1 MNSPLWEWLVRRRI
15 AVANAGLVVV
25 LLLGCGYLGGAVLR
39 IDPTST
45 RYVVTVELAISGG
58 LTKGSDV
65 TFRGVRVGRVG
76 DVRISGDG
84 IAAVA
89 EIEEGTRI
97 PVGGTVAVARL
108 SAAGE
113 QYLDFRPET
122 DTGPYLRDGSVI
134 ARADTGVPVQVQSVL
149 LNMSGLVS
157 GLNPERLNVIVNE
170 LDKALAGGPDGLR
183 NMISGISRAMAGLND
198 LLPQTEHL
206 LRNLEVI
213 ASTTAHAQ
221 PDLGTLTNAGSA
233 LFQQFSAADAELRHL
248 LQEGPGQ
255 LATLGGFISRTH
267 NPITDLV
274 TNFVAITR
282 AAKLRQP
289 AIELLFPT
297 LSRFSEAVGIPA
309 HDNAFFTLV
318 DPWPRPTC
326 DYDTVPIVPTDAT
339 ADTRVRLYNYCVTDN
354 PALQVRGSANAPRP
368 AGPDNGAGPP
378 PGVTGDELSQPS
390 VPAPR

>member
-45 RYVVTVELAISGG
+45 RYAVTVELAISGG

-76 DVRISGDG
+76 DVRIAGDG

-149 LNMSGLVS
+149 ANMSGLVS

-326 DYDTVPIVPTDAT
+326 DYDTVPILPTQAT

>member
-65 TFRGVRVGRVG
+65 TYRGVRVGRVG

-149 LNMSGLVS
+149 ANMSGLVS
-157 GLNPERLNVIVNE
+157 GLNPDRLNVIVNE

-297 LSRFSEAVGIPA
+297 LSRFAEAVGIPA

-326 DYDTVPIVPTDAT
+326 DYDTVPIVPTNAT

>member
-25 LLLGCGYLGGAVLR
+25 LVLGSLYLGGAVLR
-39 IDPTST
+39 IDPTSS

-58 LTKGSDV
+58 LTAGSDV
-65 TFRGVRVGRVG
+65 TFRGVRVGRVD
-76 DVRISGDG
+76 DVRVAGDG
-84 IAAVA
+84 VAAVA

-113 QYLDFRPET
+113 QYLDFRPDT
-122 DTGPYLRDGSVI
+122 DTGPFLRDGSVI
-134 ARADTGVPVQVQSVL
+134 TRADTAVPVQVQSVL
-149 LNMSGLVS
+149 ANMTGLVG
-157 GLNPERLNVIVNE
+157 GLNPDRLNVIVNE

-183 NMISGISRAMAGLND
+183 NMISGISRAMAGLTD
-198 LLPQTEHL
+198 LLPQTEQL

-213 ASTTAHAQ
+213 AATTAHAQ

-267 NPITDLV
+267 DPITDLV

-326 DYDTVPIVPTDAT
+326 DYDTVPILPTQAT